1 MVSFMKRDLVV
12 LLRPKQWTKNIF
24 VLAPLFFS
32 GDMFVWEKTWAAL
45 AAVVLFSLVSS
56 AVYIFND
63 ICDLESD
70 RAHPTKKNRP
80 LASGR
85 IGLGQAWLLAGC
97 LALAGLLVGF
107 LMSPRFAG
115 ILAIYL
121 AVNIGYSLYF
131 KHVPVLDA
139 FFISS
144 GFLLRVMSGGAVC
157 GVKIS
162 HWILLCT
169 LTLSLLLAFGKRREE
184 LVNKEGDACLQRPC
198 LDGYSIPF
206 LDQVISKVATLSTM
220 CYLLYVTDSK
230 ILGIIGSGSVI
241 VTTLFVLFGMLRYLN
256 LVFTYQQGSDPAAL
270 LLSDKPLLLSCLGW
284 GVSWMI
290 ILYWK

>member
-1 MVSFMKRDLVV
+1 MNRDLVA
-12 LLRPKQWTKNIF
+12 LLRPKQWTKNMF

-32 GDMFVWEKTWAAL
+32 GEMFVWGKDFAAL
-45 AAVVLFSLVSS
+45 AAVLLFSVISS
-56 AVYIFND
+56 AVYILND
-63 ICDLESD
+63 ICDLDSD
-70 RAHPTKKNRP
+70 RAHPVKRNRP

-85 IGLGQAWLLAGC
+85 VKPKTAWLLAGG
-97 LALAGLLVGF
+97 LALVGLPLALLLNHRFAGLL
-107 LMSPRFAG
+107 AAY
-115 ILAIYL
+115 LAI
-121 AVNIGYSLYF
+121 NIGYSLYF

-157 GVKIS
+157 GVPIS

-184 LVNKEGDACLQRPC
+184 LVNKDDDACAQRPC
-198 LDGYSIPF
+198 LDGYSVAF

-230 ILGIIGSGSVI
+230 TLGIIGGGSVI

-256 LVFTYQQGSDPAAL
+256 LVFTYQKGSDPAAL
-270 LLSDKPLLLSCLGW
+270 LLSDRPLLISCLGW
-284 GVSWMI
+284 AVSWVV
-290 ILYWK
+290 ILYWN